1 MSKLQSLAAII
12 EQTVFNEIEDYW
24 TEAKTYGEIRLSR
37 TDTGFE
43 TDLLTPHIKDGNRIA
58 ANYAKG
64 IYRWIEKKTGK
75 ILYVG
80 KTDGK
85 TMSIHLRQGNHT
97 RSFCRPDEHHEVSG
111 RKYREYL
118 KENGL
123 HSMDVVIQYI
133 DTVEYGDLSIA
144 PIIEDASI
152 QHFQPIMN
160 SEIKGRGSRGPRL
173 QQLN

>member
-24 TEAKTYGEIRLSR
+24 VEAKPYGEMRLSQ
-37 TDTGFE
+37 TDSGFE
-43 TDLLTPHIKDGNRIA
+43 TELLTPHIKDGNRIA

-64 IYRWIEKKTGK
+64 IYRWVEKETGK
-75 ILYVG
+75 ILYIG

-85 TMSIHLRQGNHT
+85 TNSVHKRQCQHS
-97 RSFCRPDEHHEVSG
+97 RSFRCPDEQYESSG

-118 KENGL
+118 KENSL
-123 HSMDVVIQYI
+123 HFMDVVIEYI
-133 DTVEYGDLSIA
+133 NTSEYGDLSIA

-152 QHFQPIMN
+152 QHFQPMMN
-160 SEIKGRGSRGPRL
+160 IEIKGRGSR
-173 QQLN
+173 NEI

>member
-24 TEAKTYGEIRLSR
+24 TVAKTYGEIRLSR

-64 IYRWIEKKTGK
+64 IYRWVEKKTGK

-85 TMSIHLRQGNHT
+85 TMSIHLRQCNHT
-97 RSFCRPDEHHEVSG
+97 RSFRRPDEHHEVSG

-160 SEIKGRGSRGPRL
+160 SEIKGRGSRDEV
-173 QQLN
+173 

>member
-1 MSKLQSLAAII
+1 MTKLQKLAAII

-24 TEAKTYGEIRLSR
+24 AEAKSYGEIRLSQ
-37 TDTGFE
+37 TTSGWE
-43 TDLLTPHIKDGNRIA
+43 SKLLTPHIKDGNRIA

-64 IYRWIEKKTGK
+64 IYRWVEKETGK

-85 TMSIHLRQGNHT
+85 TSSIHMRQGNHT
-97 RSFCRPDEHHEVSG
+97 RSFCRPDEQHESSG

-118 KENGL
+118 KQNGL
-123 HSMDVVIQYI
+123 HFMDVVIQYI
-133 DTVEYGDLSIA
+133 NTVDYGDLSIA

-160 SEIKGRGSRGPRL
+160 NEIKGRGSR
-173 QQLN
+173 NEI